1 VILDNGPGDRVQCS
15 QTNSSFLV
23 SNIQNYLY
31 CFITKNRLETDPSIT
46 GGSGPKRA
54 SVYRRSVYGNLCVA
68 ACLYGTTWSR
78 YAHCCFI

>member
-46 GGSGPKRA
+46 GDLAP
-54 SVYRRSVYGNLCVA
+54 SVLR
-68 ACLYGTTWSR
+68 
-78 YAHCCFI
+78 FIEDQCTGIFV